1 MLNHVAYRKFATLKS
16 GKRLIFRCL
25 NEQDWGDLID
35 LFREAPD
42 EDIQFLKHDLKGRK
56 VINDWLDF
64 LKYPHVIPLVAADLE
79 NTRLIAEAD
88 LHRGQGATKHIGEI
102 KQIFVSRPF
111 QGLGVGSL
119 LLDELIE
126 LSAQENLRWLK
137 AEAAADHKSAIK
149 AFLCKGFKIKA
160 TLEDFFISRDGATH
174 DVVLMSR
181 PVFNGN
187 EEEEF

>member
-1 MLNHVAYRKFATLKS
+1 MLNHVAYRKFATLSS

-35 LFREAPD
+35 LFQETPD
-42 EDIQFLKHDLKGRK
+42 EDIQFLKHDFKGRK
-56 VINDWLDF
+56 VMNDWLDF
-64 LKYPHVIPLVAADLE
+64 IKYPHVIPLVAVNME
-79 NTRLIAEAD
+79 NMRLIAEAD
-88 LHRGQGATKHIGEI
+88 LHRGQGTAKHIGEI

-119 LLDELIE
+119 MLDELIE
-126 LSAQENLRWLK
+126 LSAKEDLRWLK
-137 AEAAADHKSAIK
+137 AELVADHKSAIK

-160 TLEDFFISRDGATH
+160 TLEDFFISRDGSMH

-187 EEEEF
+187 EEEDF